1 RGGARERGSA
11 GAACGDG
18 AERRGTRHGDR
29 RGAARTRP
37 VAELAEE
44 VVTPTIPLAAWCPAA
59 RMDEARCEV
68 APVPCG
74 RHSDGDSAAVVT
86 ERAVKTGF
94 RTGPPLYAELTA
106 AVRAPAVGLA
116 NSRERAG
123 VNASRRDRA
132 ESESTQHGHRSR
144 AARSRAVADLA
155 LVVLTPPVS
164 RARGGEAAGVLVA
177 VR

>member
-1 RGGARERGSA
+1 
-11 GAACGDG
+11 
-18 AERRGTRHGDR
+18 
-29 RGAARTRP
+29 
-37 VAELAEE
+37 
-44 VVTPTIPLAAWCPAA
+44 
-59 RMDEARCEV
+59 M
-68 APVPCG
+68 PCG

-132 ESESTQHGHRSR
+132 ESESTRHGHRSR
-144 AARSRAVADLA
+144 AAGSRAVAELA
-155 LVVLTPPVS
+155 VGVLTPAVG
-164 RARGGEAAGVLVA
+164 RARVCESAGMTGVLLNRDRAESEPTGHSDRCEAAC
-177 VR
+177 R